1 MVLQNFNIYCSLLF
15 LLPCTGIASG
25 LPIDLRPTLH
35 ITVVRVC
42 TTQNVVCSIGIDV
55 EEPDIS
61 KKLCPCYV
69 YTTQLKCLQ
78 KKRWFACINITF
90 EIFILECLHGLK
102 DCRFHIYLQGNI
114 LVPYIF
120 ECMANCS

>member
-1 MVLQNFNIYCSLLF
+1 MTAAKTILIWFCKVFFIYIYCNLLF

-35 ITVVRVC
+35 ITVVRVH

-69 YTTQLKCLQ
+69 YTT
-78 KKRWFACINITF
+78 
-90 EIFILECLHGLK
+90 
-102 DCRFHIYLQGNI
+102 
-114 LVPYIF
+114 
-120 ECMANCS
+120 